1 MDNNKQFTPYVPAS
15 KVTPE
20 LTVTSIIMGI
30 LLAVIF
36 GAANAYLGLRVGM
49 TVSASIPAAVIA
61 MGVIRVLMRKNS
73 ILESNVVQ
81 TIGSAG
87 ESLAAGAIFTLPAL
101 FLWAEEGVEGVKEPG
116 ILEITLIALIGGL
129 LGVFFMVPLRNAL
142 IVKEHGILPYPEGSA
157 CAEVLL
163 AGEKGGANASTVF
176 AGMGFAAIFKFIID
190 GLKLVA
196 GEVSF
201 NFSKIFKGYTGEIG
215 TQIYPAV
222 MSVGYICGPRIS
234 SYMFA
239 GGVLSWMV
247 LIPLIV
253 MFGADIIL
261 NVDSLDFAK
270 ALMDKGYTESTIS
283 VGEINNI
290 MGAGGIWKAYIR
302 YIGAGALA
310 AGGIISLVKSLPLIV
325 KTFGGAIKSIRSA
338 GKASDARTDRDIKMP
353 VVLGAIVILTLL
365 IWIIPAIPVSLLGAA
380 IIVVFGFFFATVSSR
395 MVGLVG
401 SSNNPVSGM
410 AIATLLIATLVLK
423 VTGQTGGAGMTSAI
437 AIGSI
442 ICIVSAIAGDTSQD
456 LKTGYL
462 LGSTPKK
469 QQIGEIIGV
478 VAAALAIGGTL
489 YLLNEAWPYG
499 SKDLPAPQATLMKI
513 ITEGVMEGNL
523 PWELVAIGVVI
534 AVVVEI
540 IGIPVLPFAIGI
552 YLPVQLNACIMV
564 GGLIRLALDKMK
576 KDKETKERIVNDGI
590 LFCSGMI
597 AGEGLV
603 GILLALLAVFGVG
616 EMIDLSAK
624 LNLSPAFMNIG
635 SIVLFA
641 IIILTVLKFSVW
653 KMRK

>member
-1 MDNNKQFTPYVPAS
+1 MNNKSEFKPYIPAD

-20 LTVTSIIMGI
+20 LTVTAIVMGV
-30 LLAVIF
+30 LLSVIF

-49 TVSASIPAAVIA
+49 TVSASIPAAVIS
-61 MGVIRVLMRKNS
+61 MGVIRILMRKNS
-73 ILESNVVQ
+73 ILESNLVQ

-101 FLWAEEGVEGVKEPG
+101 FLWAAEGKMDKPNLV
-116 ILEITLIALIGGL
+116 EITLIALIGGL

-142 IVKEHGILPYPEGSA
+142 IVKEHGVLPYPEGTA

-163 AGEKGGANASTVF
+163 AGEEGGANASTVF

-190 GLKLVA
+190 GLKVVS
-196 GEVSF
+196 GE
-201 NFSKIFKGYTGEIG
+201 ITLAFKGFAGAIG

-222 MSVGYICGPRIS
+222 MSVGFICGPRIS

-253 MFGADIIL
+253 LFGADAIL
-261 NVDSLDFAK
+261 YPGTDTIGNIFA
-270 ALMDKGYTESTIS
+270 AS
-283 VGEINNI
+283 
-290 MGAGGIWKAYIR
+290 GASGIWSSYIR

-325 KTFGGAIKSIRSA
+325 KTFAGAMKSMSGA
-338 GKASDARTDRDIKMP
+338 GAASNLRTERDMNMK
-353 VVLGAIVILTLL
+353 VVLIAIGVLTLAVWL
-365 IWIIPAIPVSLLGAA
+365 VPAIPVTLIGAV
-380 IIVVFGFFFATVSSR
+380 IVVIFGFFFAAVSSR

-410 AIATLLIATLVLK
+410 AIATLLIATLILK
-423 VTGQTGGAGMTSAI
+423 FTGGIGADSDAALLAEGMRSAI

-462 LGSTPKK
+462 LGATPKK
-469 QQIGEIIGV
+469 QQYGEIIGV
-478 VAAALAIGGTL
+478 TAAAFAIGATL
-489 YLLNEAWPYG
+489 YLLDSAWGFG
-499 SKDLPAPQATLMKI
+499 SEELAAPQATLMKLI
-513 ITEGVMEGNL
+513 IEGVMGGNL
-523 PWELVAIGVVI
+523 PWGLVLVGVCI
-534 AVVVEI
+534 AVVVEV
-540 IGIPVLPFAIGI
+540 IGIPVLPFAIGV

-564 GGLIRLALDKMK
+564 GGLLRLLVDKIKRPEDEK
-576 KDKETKERIVNDGI
+576 KAIQNDGI

-603 GILLALLAVFGVG
+603 GIALALLAVFGVDKV
-616 EMIDLSAK
+616 IDLSGV
-624 LNLSPAFMNIG
+624 LGLPQIVSDIG
-635 SIVLFA
+635 GLVLFA
-641 IIILTVLKFSVW
+641 IIILIVLKFSLW
-653 KMRK
+653 KKREKK

>member
-1 MDNNKQFTPYVPAS
+1 MDNKKEFKPYVPAS
-15 KVTPE
+15 KITPE
-20 LTVTSIIMGI
+20 ITVTSIIMGVI
-30 LLAVIF
+30 LAVVF

-61 MGVIRVLMRKNS
+61 MGVIRVILRKNS
-73 ILESNVVQ
+73 ILESNIVQ

-101 FLWAEEGVEGVKEPG
+101 FLWAAEGKGDKPG
-116 ILEITLIALIGGL
+116 MVEITLIALIGGL

-142 IVKEHGILPYPEGSA
+142 IVKEHGVLPYPEGAA
-157 CAEVLL
+157 CAEVML
-163 AGEKGGANASTVF
+163 AGEEGGANASTVF

-190 GLKLVA
+190 GIKAVS

-201 NFSKIFKGYTGEIG
+201 NFSRMLKGYTGEIG

-247 LIPLIV
+247 IIPLIV
-253 MFGADIIL
+253 MFGADMIL
-261 NVDSLDFAK
+261 YPGTAP
-270 ALMDKGYTESTIS
+270 IS
-283 VGEINNI
+283 EIYANG
-290 MGAGGIWKAYIR
+290 GAGDIWGSYIR

-310 AGGIISLVKSLPLIV
+310 AGGIISLIKSLPLIV
-325 KTFGGAIKSIRSA
+325 KTFGGAMKSMRGA
-338 GKASDARTDRDIKMP
+338 GATSNERTDKDINM
-353 VVLGAIVILTLL
+353 VVVVAAIAVLTLL
-365 IWIIPAIPVSLLGAA
+365 VWIVPAIPVSLLGAV
-380 IIVVFGFFFATVSSR
+380 IVVIFGFFFATVSSR

-423 VTGQTGGAGMTSAI
+423 VTGQSGVAGMTSAI

-456 LKTGYL
+456 LKTGFL
-462 LGSTPKK
+462 LGSTPRK
-469 QQIGEIIGV
+469 QQIGEIVGV
-478 VAAALAIGGTL
+478 VASALAIGGTL
-489 YLLNEAWPYG
+489 YLLDRAWG
-499 SKDLPAPQATLMKI
+499 FGTDELAAPQATLMKLI
-513 ITEGVMEGNL
+513 VEGVMEGNL
-523 PWELVAIGVVI
+523 PWALVAVGVVI
-534 AVVVEI
+534 AIVIEL

-564 GGLIRLALDKMK
+564 GGIIRLVIEKLKGS
-576 KDKETKERIVNDGI
+576 KEEKERRTNNGI

-603 GILLALLAVFGVG
+603 GIALALLAVFGVDKV
-616 EMIDLSAK
+616 IDLSAIFAESPYFK
-624 LNLSPAFMNIG
+624 GIGKDIGGLLVFGLVILSVVM
-635 SIVLFA
+635 
-641 IIILTVLKFSVW
+641 FSVA
-653 KMRK
+653 KKKKS